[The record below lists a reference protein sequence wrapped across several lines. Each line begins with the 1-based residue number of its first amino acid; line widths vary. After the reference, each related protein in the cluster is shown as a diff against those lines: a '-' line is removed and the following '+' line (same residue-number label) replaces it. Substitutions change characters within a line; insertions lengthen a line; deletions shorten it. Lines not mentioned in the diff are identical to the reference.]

1 MSESPR
7 KEQDGPSTD
16 SQEGTTTN
24 PKALY
29 IGNLDPSVDEYAII
43 KLFAPFGEIT
53 RIDYKFH
60 LHGPKRGQPR
70 GFCFVE
76 YSTAEAAQRAMEAM
90 HGQRLKQR
98 FLVVSASSGSKS
110 LHQNHRVSTDADK
123 PRWASQ
129 SSSSASK
136 GSRSSH
142 PYQTPG
148 VVAKSQQLARVST
161 QTKIQALE
169 AKLAEMQKGK
179 GTHPK
184 S

>member
-1 MSESPR
+1 MPSSPK
-7 KEQDGPSTD
+7 KEQVDSSTD
-16 SQEGTTTN
+16 SQENSASN

-29 IGNLDPSVDEYAII
+29 IGNLDPSVNEYAII

-76 YSTAEAAQRAMEAM
+76 YATTEAAERAMKAM

-98 FLVVSASSGSKS
+98 FLVVSASS
-110 LHQNHRVSTDADK
+110 VI
-123 PRWASQ
+123 
-129 SSSSASK
+129 
-136 GSRSSH
+136 
-142 PYQTPG
+142 
-148 VVAKSQQLARVST
+148 VVAKSQQLARAST

-179 GTHPK
+179 VTNPK
-184 S
+184 P